1 MSTLHTVNKSPFEK
15 SSLGSCLGYAK
26 QGSSV
31 LLYEDAVYG
40 AIKGTAIADKMSAA
54 SGVKFFVLGPDLK
67 ARGVSEDKLLAGI
80 EIVDYAGFV
89 RLAAESEEFRLGSDL
104 D

>member
-15 SSLGSCLGYAK
+15 NSLSSCLGYAK

-31 LLYEDAVYG
+31 LLYEDGVYG
-40 AIKGTAIADKMSAA
+40 AIKGTAIAAKVNEA

-67 ARGVSEDKLLAGI
+67 ARGIADDKIIDGI
-80 EIVDYAGFV
+80 EVVDYAAFV
-89 RLAAESEEFRLGSDL
+89 KMAAENDKVQAWV
-104 D
+104 

>member
-15 SSLGSCLGYAK
+15 SSLESCLGYAK
-26 QGSSV
+26 EGNSV

-40 AIKGTAIADKMSAA
+40 AIKGTAIADKMSSAT
-54 SGVKFFVLGPDLK
+54 GVKFFVMGPDLK
-67 ARGVSEDKLLAGI
+67 ARGVSEDKLMDGI

-89 RLAAESEEFRLGSDL
+89 KLAAENDRVQAWV
-104 D
+104 